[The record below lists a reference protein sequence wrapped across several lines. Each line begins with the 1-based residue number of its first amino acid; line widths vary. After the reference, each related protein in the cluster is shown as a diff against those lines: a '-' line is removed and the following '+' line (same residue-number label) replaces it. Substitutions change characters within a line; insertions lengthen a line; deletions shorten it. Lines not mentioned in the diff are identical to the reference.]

1 MLSKLQGR
9 VRSRAVAEHE
19 VLASPRMRVGDG
31 DIVVVAR
38 RNFEICVDA
47 NQSNRIL
54 KNMASFDVVKVGAGV
69 DVTVVELRGWMS
81 DVTADVVV
89 AGNGMYVRKI
99 SEIL

>member
-1 MLSKLQGR
+1 MR
-9 VRSRAVAEHE
+9 VR
-19 VLASPRMRVGDG
+19 DG

-47 NQSNRIL
+47 NQSNGIL
-54 KNMASFDVVKVGAGV
+54 KNMASFDVVKVGTGV

-81 DVTADVVV
+81 NVAADAVVV
-89 AGNGMYVRKI
+89 AVNGMNVQNI